1 MHLTLEIIIKDYDD
15 DDDDDDD
22 DIDYYGLACGAL
34 GPGVFMIQICPLK
47 EIQNI
52 IIPDRYGVL
61 PDLAPKTRN
70 TTFFLRSSLMID
82 YGLLV
87 IGYGLLMPIIS
98 LWTFSHHFRYLSF
111 ARSRCTGVY
120 FLTRHCRQTDPILL
134 NSLRLAYA

>member
-1 MHLTLEIIIKDYDD
+1 MTLAIVIKDY

-34 GPGVFMIQICPLK
+34 GPGVFMIQLCPLK

-52 IIPDRYGVL
+52 IIPDRHGVL

-70 TTFFLRSSLMID
+70 TTFLLRSSLMID
-82 YGLLV
+82 YGVSV

-98 LWTFSHHFRYLSF
+98 LWTFSHHFRYLS
-111 ARSRCTGVY
+111 R
-120 FLTRHCRQTDPILL
+120 
-134 NSLRLAYA
+134 